1 LRTLFP
7 TIGNIFR
14 NCFFIKKMYS
24 FINYHNYIL
33 LFLSLTP
40 LVGCL
45 CISFVNSSNIQIIRI
60 LGLNSSLVTF
70 LIASLVWV
78 QFDSFF
84 FKFQFITK
92 LSLLPSLDINLYLGL
107 DGISLLFVYLT
118 CFLFPLCIL
127 FNWNNVKV
135 LYKDYIILLLI
146 MESFLILTFTSLDLL
161 MFYFF
166 FETVLI
172 PIFLII
178 GIWGP
183 RRRRIR
189 ASFLLFFY
197 TLFGSLLMLFA
208 ILVINLQIG
217 SFDYQLLFLCN
228 FADNKQ
234 KFLWLC
240 FFLSFSA
247 KIPMMPFHIWLPEAH
262 VEAPTTGS
270 VILAG
275 ILLKLG
281 SYGFL
286 RFSIPLFPYASIYFL
301 PLVYTI
307 GIISILYSSLTAI
320 RQSNLKKVIAYAS
333 VAHMNTIILGLF
345 SLNIQGL
352 EGSILQMISHGIVSS
367 ALFFLVGILYDRY
380 HTRLLKFYSG
390 MVQVMP
396 IYISIL
402 FICIF
407 ANCSLP
413 GTSNFIGELCLFSG
427 IAQDN
432 IFVTFFGAFGIIL
445 SGVYSLW
452 LYNKLSFGNLKT
464 RYMHYFQDI
473 TYREFHVLL
482 PLVFLTILLGV
493 YPNILI
499 EKMHVLNIYLKI

>member
-1 LRTLFP
+1 MLNLW
-7 TIGNIFR
+7 
-14 NCFFIKKMYS
+14 Y
-24 FINYHNYIL
+24 NYIL
-33 LFLSLTP
+33 L
-40 LVGCL
+40 
-45 CISFVNSSNIQIIRI
+45 I
-60 LGLNSSLVTF
+60 LGLIPLIGSGCIVFVGQRNIKLIRKIALNSSLFTLV
-70 LIASLVWV
+70 LASLLWI

-92 LSLLPSLDINLYLGL
+92 IVLIPSLDLNIYLGL

-127 FNWNNVKV
+127 FNWNNVKS
-135 LYKDYIILLLI
+135 LYKDYIILLLL

-161 MFYFF
+161 MFYVF

-172 PIFLII
+172 PIFLVI

-189 ASFLLFFY
+189 SSLLLFFY

-228 FADNKQ
+228 FSDNKQ
-234 KFLWLC
+234 KLLWLC
-240 FFLSFSA
+240 FFFSFSA

-286 RFSIPLFPYASIYFL
+286 RFSVPLFPYASVYFL
-301 PLVYTI
+301 PGVYTI
-307 GIISILYSSLTAI
+307 CIISILYSSFTAI
-320 RQSNLKKVIAYAS
+320 RQSDLKKVIAYAS

-352 EGSILQMISHGIVSS
+352 EGSIIQMISHGIVSS
-367 ALFFLVGILYDRY
+367 ALFFLVGVLYDRY
-380 HTRLLKFYSG
+380 HTRLLKYYG
-390 MVQVMP
+390 GIVQVMP
-396 IYISIL
+396 IFVFFFYIY
-402 FICIF
+402 ICK
-407 ANCSLP
+407 
-413 GTSNFIGELCLFSG
+413 LFSSR
-427 IAQDN
+427 N
-432 IFVTFFGAFGIIL
+432 F
-445 SGVYSLW
+445 
-452 LYNKLSFGNLKT
+452 
-464 RYMHYFQDI
+464 
-473 TYREFHVLL
+473 
-482 PLVFLTILLGV
+482 
-493 YPNILI
+493 
-499 EKMHVLNIYLKI
+499 

>member
-1 LRTLFP
+1 MLYIWYKYILVVLGLVPLLASGFIIFIESRNIKLIRKMGLISSLITLF
-7 TIGNIFR
+7 
-14 NCFFIKKMYS
+14 
-24 FINYHNYIL
+24 L
-33 LFLSLTP
+33 
-40 LVGCL
+40 
-45 CISFVNSSNIQIIRI
+45 
-60 LGLNSSLVTF
+60 
-70 LIASLVWV
+70 ASLVWI

-92 LSLLPSLDINLYLGL
+92 ILLIPSLDVNIYLGL
-107 DGISLLFVYLT
+107 DGISLLFLYLT
-118 CFLFPLCIL
+118 CFLFPLCFL
-127 FNWNNVKV
+127 FNWNNVKYM
-135 LYKDYIILLLI
+135 YKDYIILLLL
-146 MESFLILTFTSLDLL
+146 MESFLIFTFTSLDIV
-161 MFYFF
+161 MFYVF

-189 ASFLLFFY
+189 ASLLLFFY

-208 ILVINLQIG
+208 ILVINFQIG
-217 SFDYQLLFLCN
+217 SFDYQLLFLSN
-228 FADNKQ
+228 FSETKQ
-234 KFLWLC
+234 KLLWLC
-240 FFLSFSA
+240 FFFSFSA

-286 RFSIPLFPYASIYFL
+286 RFSIPLFPYASVYFL
-301 PLVYTI
+301 PFVYTI
-307 GIISILYSSLTAI
+307 CIISIVYSSLTAI
-320 RQSNLKKVIAYAS
+320 RQSDLKKVIAYAS

-345 SLNIQGL
+345 SLNVQGL
-352 EGSILQMISHGIVSS
+352 EGSILQMISHGVVSS

-380 HTRLLKFYSG
+380 HTRLLKYYG
-390 MVQVMP
+390 GIVQVMP
-396 IYISIL
+396 VFVSIF

-427 IAQDN
+427 VVQDN
-432 IFVTFFGAFGIIL
+432 LYVTIFGAFGIIL

-452 LYNKLSFGNLKT
+452 LYNKLSFGNLKIQ
-464 RYMHYFQDI
+464 YIKHFIDI

-482 PLVFLTILLGV
+482 PLLFLIILLGI
-493 YPNILI
+493 YPNFIL
-499 EKMHVLNIYLKI
+499 EKLHLISLYYKF

>member
-1 LRTLFP
+1 MFNFLG
-7 TIGNIFR
+7 IW
-14 NCFFIKKMYS
+14 YD
-24 FINYHNYIL
+24 YIL
-33 LFLSLTP
+33 AFLAFIP
-40 LVGCL
+40 LMSAVSIGL
-45 CISFVNSSNIQIIRI
+45 VRQRNIQLIRN
-60 LGLNSSLVTF
+60 LALNSSLFTLF
-70 LIASLVWV
+70 LASIVWV
-78 QFDSFF
+78 QFDSLF

-92 LSLLPSLDINLYLGL
+92 ISLIEPLNINIYLGL

-127 FNWNNVKV
+127 FNWNNIKYM
-135 LYKDYIILLLI
+135 YKDYFILLLL
-146 MESFLILTFTSLDLL
+146 MECFLILTFTSLDLL
-161 MFYFF
+161 MFYVF
-166 FETVLI
+166 FESVLL

-208 ILVINLQIG
+208 ILVINFQIG
-217 SFDYQLLFLCN
+217 SFDYQLLFLSN
-228 FADNKQ
+228 FGENKQ
-234 KFLWLC
+234 KLLWLC
-240 FFLSFSA
+240 FFFSFSA

-286 RFSIPLFPYASIYFL
+286 RFSIPLFPYASVYFL
-301 PLVYTI
+301 PLVYTVCI
-307 GIISILYSSLTAI
+307 VSIIYSSLTAI
-320 RQSNLKKVIAYAS
+320 RQSDLKKVIAYAS
-333 VAHMNTIILGLF
+333 VAHMNTIVLGLF
-345 SLNIQGL
+345 SLNIQGI

-367 ALFFLVGILYDRY
+367 ALFFSVGILYDRY
-380 HTRLLKFYSG
+380 HTRLLKYYGG

-396 IYISIL
+396 IFISIFFL
-402 FICIF
+402 FIM

-427 IAQDN
+427 ISQDN

-452 LYNKLSFGNLKT
+452 LYNKLSFGNLKIQ
-464 RYMHYFQDI
+464 YINKFLDI
-473 TYREFHVLL
+473 TYREFSVLL
-482 PLVFLTILLGV
+482 PLLFLTIFLGI
-493 YPNILI
+493 YPNVIL
-499 EKMHVLNIYLKI
+499 EKLHLCSIYYQLCYLTNNTYLR

>member
-1 LRTLFP
+1 MLNLW
-7 TIGNIFR
+7 
-14 NCFFIKKMYS
+14 Y
-24 FINYHNYIL
+24 NYIL
-33 LFLSLTP
+33 L
-40 LVGCL
+40 
-45 CISFVNSSNIQIIRI
+45 I
-60 LGLNSSLVTF
+60 LGLIPLIGAGCIIFVGQRNIKLIRKIALNSSLITLLF
-70 LIASLVWV
+70 SSLLWV

-92 LSLLPSLDINLYLGL
+92 VVLIPSLDLSIYLGL
-107 DGISLLFVYLT
+107 DGIGLLFVYLT

-127 FNWNNVKV
+127 FNWNNVKS
-135 LYKDYIILLLI
+135 LYKDYIILILL

-161 MFYFF
+161 MFYVF

-197 TLFGSLLMLFA
+197 TLFGSILMLFA
-208 ILVINLQIG
+208 ILVINLQVG

-228 FADNKQ
+228 FSETKQ

-286 RFSIPLFPYASIYFL
+286 RFSIPLFPYASVYFL

-307 GIISILYSSLTAI
+307 CIISIVYSSLTAI
-320 RQSNLKKVIAYAS
+320 RQSDLKKVIAYAS

-345 SLNIQGL
+345 SLNIQGV

-380 HTRLLKFYSG
+380 HTRLLKYYG
-390 MVQVMP
+390 GIVQVMP
-396 IYISIL
+396 VFISIL

-427 IAQDN
+427 VAQDN
-432 IFVTFFGAFGIIL
+432 IFVTIFGAFGIIL

-452 LYNKLSFGNLKT
+452 LYNKLSFGNLKVQ
-464 RYMHYFQDI
+464 YISKFIDI

-482 PLVFLTILLGV
+482 PLLFLLILLGI
-493 YPNILI
+493 YPNIVI
-499 EKMHVLNIYLKI
+499 EKLHLISLYYKI

>member
-1 LRTLFP
+1 MYIEMWFQNSLAILAFIPLLTALV
-7 TIGNIFR
+7 IGMVRSR
-14 NCFFIKKMYS
+14 N
-24 FINYHNYIL
+24 IL
-33 LFLSLTP
+33 L
-40 LVGCL
+40 
-45 CISFVNSSNIQIIRI
+45 IRK
-60 LGLNSSLVTF
+60 LGLSGSLIILF
-70 LIASLVWV
+70 LASILWI

-92 LSLLPSLDINLYLGL
+92 IGLIQSLNIYLYLGL
-107 DGISLLFVYLT
+107 DGISLLFLYLT

-127 FNWNNVKV
+127 FNWNNVRYM
-135 LYKDYIILLLI
+135 YKDYIILLLL
-146 MESFLILTFTSLDLL
+146 MECFLILTFTSLDLL
-161 MFYFF
+161 MFYVF
-166 FETVLI
+166 FESVLL

-189 ASFLLFFY
+189 ASYLLFFY

-217 SFDYQLLFLCN
+217 SFDYQLLFLSN
-228 FADNKQ
+228 FEENKQ

-240 FFLSFSA
+240 FFFSFSA

-286 RFSIPLFPYASIYFL
+286 RFSIPLFPYASVYFL

-307 GIISILYSSLTAI
+307 CIVSIIYSSLTAI
-320 RQSNLKKVIAYAS
+320 RQSDLKKVIAYAS

-345 SLNIQGL
+345 SLNIQGI

-367 ALFFLVGILYDRY
+367 ALFFSVGILYDRY
-380 HTRLLKFYSG
+380 HTRLLKYYGG

-396 IYISIL
+396 IFISIF
-402 FICIF
+402 FIFIF

-427 IAQDN
+427 VVQDN
-432 IFVTFFGAFGIIL
+432 IFVTFFGALGIIL

-452 LYNKLSFGNLKT
+452 LYNKISFGNLKVQNIKQ
-464 RYMHYFQDI
+464 FLDLN
-473 TYREFHVLL
+473 YREFHVLF
-482 PLVFLTILLGV
+482 PLLFLTLFLGI
-493 YPNILI
+493 YPNVIL
-499 EKMHVLNIYLKI
+499 EKLHLFSIYYKII

>member
-1 LRTLFP
+1 MLSLWF
-7 TIGNIFR
+7 
-14 NCFFIKKMYS
+14 
-24 FINYHNYIL
+24 NYIL
-33 LFLSLTP
+33 L
-40 LVGCL
+40 
-45 CISFVNSSNIQIIRI
+45 I
-60 LGLNSSLVTF
+60 LGCIPIIASIFIALVKQRNIKVIRKIALNSSLIT
-70 LIASLVWV
+70 LLLASIVWV

-84 FKFQFITK
+84 FKFQFLTK
-92 LSLLPSLDINLYLGL
+92 VALIPSLDISIYLGL

-118 CFLFPLCIL
+118 CLLFPLCIL
-127 FNWNNVKV
+127 FNWNNVKSM
-135 LYKDYIILLLI
+135 YKDYMILLLL
-146 MESFLILTFTSLDLL
+146 MESFLIFTFTSLDLL
-161 MFYFF
+161 MFYVF

-189 ASFLLFFY
+189 ASLLLFFY
-197 TLFGSLLMLFA
+197 TLFGSILMLFA
-208 ILVINLQIG
+208 ILVINLQLG
-217 SFDYQLLFLCN
+217 SLDYQVLFLCN
-228 FADNKQ
+228 FTETKQ

-240 FFLSFSA
+240 FFFSFSA

-262 VEAPTTGS
+262 VEAPTSGS

-286 RFSIPLFPYASIYFL
+286 RFSIPLFPYASVYFL

-307 GIISILYSSLTAI
+307 CITSIIYSSLTAI
-320 RQSNLKKVIAYAS
+320 RQSDLKKVIAYAS

-352 EGSILQMISHGIVSS
+352 EGSILQMVSHGIVSS
-367 ALFFLVGILYDRY
+367 ALFFMVGILYDRY
-380 HTRLLKFYSG
+380 HTRLLKYYG
-390 MVQVMP
+390 GIVQVMP
-396 IYISIL
+396 VFISIF

-427 IAQDN
+427 VAQDN
-432 IFVTFFGAFGIIL
+432 LYVTILGAFGIIL

-452 LYNKLSFGNLKT
+452 LYNKMSFGNLKIQYIN
-464 RYMHYFQDI
+464 RFIDI

-482 PLVFLTILLGV
+482 PLLLLLILLGI
-493 YPNILI
+493 YPNIVVEKLHLI
-499 EKMHVLNIYLKI
+499 SLYYKI